1 MIQAARIA
9 VRMGTFA
16 VTTSLNGE
24 RKLDSWHLV
33 TPPSV
38 ISGNATSCASEE
50 EHCLICKRPV
60 TRVGHSFRDKTEMV
74 S

>member
-1 MIQAARIA
+1 MIQATRIA

-38 ISGNATSCASEE
+38 ISGNATLCASE

-74 S
+74 